1 MFKLIFM
8 KLNEVYYL
16 NTTINKQQFKG
27 VEQFTTEMSNA
38 LYNIQIELQRYRQN
52 VRDILNNE
60 KDWEIFDLSAE
71 LNTLEEKV
79 TSFQNDIKYLKYNNK
94 NYG

>member
-1 MFKLIFM
+1 LFKLIFM